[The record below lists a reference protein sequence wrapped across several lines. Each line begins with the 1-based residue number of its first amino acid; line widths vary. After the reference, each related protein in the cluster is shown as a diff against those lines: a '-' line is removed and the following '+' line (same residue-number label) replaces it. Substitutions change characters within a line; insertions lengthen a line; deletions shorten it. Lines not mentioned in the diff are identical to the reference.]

1 MAAHT
6 SPPSLPGSVAS
17 VAPDGLELAARIR
30 RGDISAAQALHD
42 AIGRCDAVNPQINAV
57 INDLR
62 VRADAQ
68 LRHAQALQG
77 IFAGVP
83 FLLKDLGMD
92 LSGVPTSQGNARVA
106 KIAAGQTDAIV
117 RRWEQAGL
125 VIFGKTNTPELGL
138 KAITEPAAFGPT
150 RNPWNLDHTPGGS
163 SGGAA
168 AAVAAGIVPV
178 AAAADGGGS
187 IRIPA
192 AYCGLFGL
200 KPSRGRVSCAPQFD
214 EMWEGAV
221 SANVISRSVRDSAAM
236 LDVLAGA
243 EPGDPFIVRPPAG
256 PYAREVGQAPG
267 HLRIALSTASPI
279 GGAVDAAWSQAA
291 TDCALL
297 LQSLGHSVERV
308 DPVGDGM
315 QLARDYLTMYFGQVA
330 AQLQWWQQRGVP
342 ASAFET
348 DTQALGLIGR
358 GLAAGD
364 YALARARWNAPMRAL
379 GSLFSRFDLYITPTC
394 AQPPARIGQLAAP
407 AWQQSVLRLI
417 LQFGLGGLLRRSGL
431 VEQLAFD
438 NLHRTPF
445 TQLANLTGTPAMS
458 VPWSLDAMG
467 LPVGVQCIAAW
478 GREDLLLRVASQ
490 LEQARP
496 WAHWRPPVFAQ

>member
-1 MAAHT
+1 
-6 SPPSLPGSVAS
+6 L
-17 VAPDGLELAARIR
+17 
-30 RGDISAAQALHD
+30 SAALS
-42 AIGRCDAVNPQINAV
+42 RCDAVNPQINAV
-57 INDLR
+57 IADLR
-62 VRADAQ
+62 QLAAEQ
-68 LRHAQALQG
+68 LRNRKVTD
-77 IFAGVP
+77 GVFSGLP

-92 LSGVPTSQGNARVA
+92 LSGVPTSQGNARLA
-106 KIAAGQTDAIV
+106 RIAATQTDAV
-117 RRWEQAGL
+117 VQRWLRAGV

-138 KAITEPAAFGPT
+138 KAITEPVAFGPA

-214 EMWEGAV
+214 ELWEGAV

-236 LDVLAGA
+236 LDVLAGP
-243 EPGDPFIVRPPAG
+243 EPGDPFVVAPPAR
-256 PYAREVGQAPG
+256 PYVQEVLEPPG
-267 HLRIALSTASPI
+267 RLSIALSTVSPI
-279 GGAVDAAWSQAA
+279 GGAVDAAWSAA
-291 TDCALL
+291 AVQCSEL
-297 LQSLGHSVERV
+297 LQSLGHEVQEI
-308 DPVGDGM
+308 DAVGDGM
-315 QLARDYLTMYFGQVA
+315 QIARDYLTMYFGQVA
-330 AQLQWWQQRGVP
+330 AQLQWWRERGVP

-348 DTQALGLIGR
+348 DTQALALIGR

-407 AWQQSVLRLI
+407 AWQQAALRWI
-417 LQFGLGGLLRRSGL
+417 LRFGLGGVLRRSGM
-431 VEQLAFD
+431 VEQLAFE

-445 TQLANLTGTPAMS
+445 TQLANLSGVPAMS
-458 VPWSLDAMG
+458 VPWGLDDRG
-467 LPVGVQCIAAW
+467 LPVGVQCVAAW
-478 GREDLLLRVASQ
+478 GGEDLLLRVAGQ
-490 LEQARP
+490 LERARP
-496 WAHWRPPVFAQ
+496 WAHWRPPVFAA

>member
-1 MAAHT
+1 MAA
-6 SPPSLPGSVAS
+6 
-17 VAPDGLELAARIR
+17 APDALSLVISIR
-30 RGDISAAQALHD
+30 RGEISAAEALHA
-42 AIGRCDAVNPQINAV
+42 AIERCDAVNSRINAV
-57 INDLR
+57 ITDLR
-62 VRADAQ
+62 VRAAEQ
-68 LRHAQALQG
+68 LRNPQTLHGA
-77 IFAGVP
+77 FAGVP

-92 LSGVPTSQGNARVA
+92 LAGVPTSQGNARLA
-106 KIAAGQTDAIV
+106 QIAAAQTDAIV
-117 RRWEQAGL
+117 QRWERAGL

-138 KAITEPAAFGPT
+138 KAITEPHAFGPT

-163 SGGAA
+163 SGGSA

-214 EMWEGAV
+214 ELWEGAV

-243 EPGDPFIVRPPAG
+243 EPGDPFIVQPPAR
-256 PYAREVGQAPG
+256 PYAQELDQPPG

-279 GGAVDAAWSQAA
+279 GGAVDASWSQAA
-291 TDCALL
+291 SECAQL

-308 DPVGDGM
+308 NPVGDGM

-330 AQLQWWQQRGVP
+330 AQLQWWQERGVP
-342 ASAFET
+342 ASTFEA
-348 DTQALGLIGR
+348 DTRALGLIGR

-407 AWQQSVLRLI
+407 AWQQAALRLI
-417 LQFGLGGLLRRSGL
+417 LRFGLGGVLRRSGL

-438 NLHRTPF
+438 NLHRKPF

-458 VPWSLDAMG
+458 VPWCLDANG

-478 GREDLLLRVASQ
+478 GKEDLLLRVASQ

-496 WAHWRPPVFAQ
+496 WAHWRPPVFAA

>member
-1 MAAHT
+1 MTLHTTYSTTAASVDS
-6 SPPSLPGSVAS
+6 SPPDALA
-17 VAPDGLELAARIR
+17 LAARIQ
-30 RGDISAAQALHD
+30 RGELSAAEALE
-42 AIGRCDAVNPQINAV
+42 AALNRCDAVNPQINAV
-57 INDLR
+57 IADLR
-62 VRADAQ
+62 ERAAAQ
-68 LRHAQALQG
+68 LRDVQPLHGA
-77 IFAGVP
+77 FAGVP

-92 LSGVPTSQGNARVA
+92 LSGVPSSQGNAHLAR
-106 KIAAGQTDAIV
+106 IAAAQTDNIV
-117 RRWEQAGL
+117 QRWERAGL

-138 KAITEPAAFGPT
+138 KAITEPVAFGPA
-150 RNPWNLDHTPGGS
+150 RNPWHLAHTPGGS
-163 SGGAA
+163 SGGSA

-200 KPSRGRVSCAPQFD
+200 KPSRGRVSCAPQAD
-214 EMWEGAV
+214 ELWEGAV

-243 EPGDPFIVRPPAG
+243 EPGDPFIVMPPAHPFEQDVGRPPE
-256 PYAREVGQAPG
+256 R
-267 HLRIALSTASPI
+267 LRIALSTASPI
-279 GGAVDAAWSQAA
+279 GGAVDPAWSQAA
-291 TDCALL
+291 SDCAQL
-297 LQSLGHSVERV
+297 LQSLGHGVERV

-330 AQLQWWQQRGVP
+330 AQLQWWRERGVP

-348 DTQALGLIGR
+348 DTQALALIGR

-407 AWQQSVLRLI
+407 AWQQTALRLI
-417 LQFGLGGLLRRSGL
+417 LQFGLGGVLRRSGM
-431 VEQLAFD
+431 VEQLAFE

-445 TQLANLTGTPAMS
+445 TQLANLSGVPAMS
-458 VPWSLDAMG
+458 VPWGLDGSG
-467 LPVGVQCIAAW
+467 LPVGVQCVAAW
-478 GREDLLLRVASQ
+478 GREDLLLRVAGQ

-496 WAHWRPPVFAQ
+496 WAHWRPPVFAA

>member
-1 MAAHT
+1 MPSDPSRSAAPHPAE
-6 SPPSLPGSVAS
+6 SALPDAC
-17 VAPDGLELAARIR
+17 ELAARLR
-30 RGDISAAQALHD
+30 SGDISAAEALNAALD
-42 AIGRCDAVNPQINAV
+42 RCDAVNPRINAV
-57 INDLR
+57 IADLR
-62 VRADAQ
+62 QHAAEQ
-68 LRHAQALQG
+68 LRSRQVADGAFSGL
-77 IFAGVP
+77 P

-92 LSGVPTSQGNARVA
+92 LAGVPTSQGNARLA
-106 KIAAGQTDAIV
+106 RIAATQTDAV
-117 RRWEQAGL
+117 VQRWQRAGV

-138 KAITEPAAFGPT
+138 KAITEPVAFGPA

-178 AAAADGGGS
+178 AAASDGGGS

-214 EMWEGAV
+214 ELWEGAV
-221 SANVISRSVRDSAAM
+221 CTHVISRSVRDSAAM

-243 EPGDPFIVRPPAG
+243 EPGDPFTVAPPAR
-256 PYAREVGQAPG
+256 PYAQEVNQPPG
-267 HLRIALSTASPI
+267 RLRIALSTASPI

-291 TDCALL
+291 ADCAQL

-315 QLARDYLTMYFGQVA
+315 QIARDYLTMYFGQVA
-330 AQLQWWQQRGVP
+330 AQLQGWQERGVP
-342 ASAFET
+342 PSAFET

-379 GSLFSRFDLYITPTC
+379 GHLFTRFDLYLTPTC
-394 AQPPARIGQLAAP
+394 AQPPARIGELNPP
-407 AWQQSVLRLI
+407 AWQQTVLGLI
-417 LQFGLGGLLRRSGL
+417 LRFGLGGVLRRSGL
-431 VEQLAFD
+431 VELLAFD

-445 TQLANLTGTPAMS
+445 TQLANLTGAPAMS
-458 VPWSLDAMG
+458 VPWGLDATG
-467 LPVGVQCIAAW
+467 LPVGVQCVAAW

-496 WAHWRPPVFAQ
+496 WAHWRPPVFAA